1 MNITESS
8 KRVLIVDDHAI
19 VRATLAVE
27 VQKFFSQ
34 ACVIE
39 EAVDAET
46 TLLKI
51 RDFKPDIVF
60 LDHTLRSSDGISI
73 LDSTPTEHRPAFVVV
88 TQNEDPHVINMYMK
102 GPAAALVSKASQ
114 LEDIKLALKHISQ
127 GLKFISPNFQQITAQ
142 HKGDLMTKREIEV
155 VRLISGGRSNKEV
168 ALALGCSDQTV
179 KSHKSNIMM
188 KLGIFTSVEVGVWA
202 SKNGLT

>member
-1 MNITESS
+1 MNNTESS

-27 VQKFFSQ
+27 VQKFFSH
-34 ACVIE
+34 ACQIE
-39 EAVDAET
+39 EALDAT
-46 TLLKI
+46 SALTKI
-51 RDFKPDIVF
+51 REFRPDIVF
-60 LDHTLRSSDGISI
+60 IDHTLKCSDGIAI
-73 LDSTPTEHRPAFVVV
+73 IDAAAGELKPAFIVV
-88 TQNEDPHVINMYMK
+88 TQNEDPHVVNMYLK
-102 GPAAALVSKASQ
+102 GPAAALISKSSQ
-114 LEDIKLALKHISQ
+114 LEDIRLALRDLNL
-127 GLKFISPNFQQITAQ
+127 GLKFVSPNLQQVIAQ

>member
-1 MNITESS
+1 MKNTETS

-27 VQKFFSQ
+27 VQKFFSNT
-34 ACVIE
+34 CIIE
-39 EAVDAET
+39 EALDAESA
-46 TLLKI
+46 LIKI
-51 RDFKPDIVF
+51 REFRPDIVF
-60 LDHTLRSSDGISI
+60 LDHTLKSSDGISLI
-73 LDSTPTEHRPAFVVV
+73 ERASVEHSAAYIVV
-88 TQNEDPHVINMYMK
+88 TQNEDPHVINLYLK
-102 GPAAALVSKASQ
+102 GPAAALISKSSQ
-114 LEDIKLALKHISQ
+114 LEDIKIALRDLNM
-127 GLKFISPNFQQITAQ
+127 GLKFISPNLQQITAQ

-168 ALALGCSDQTV
+168 ANALGCSDQTV

>member
-1 MNITESS
+1 MNNKESS

-27 VQKFFSQ
+27 VQKFFSN

-39 EAVDAET
+39 EAADAET
-46 TLLKI
+46 TLVRI
-51 RDFKPDIVF
+51 HDFRPDIVF
-60 LDHTLRSSDGISI
+60 LDHTLKSSDGISI
-73 LDSTPTEHRPAFVVV
+73 LDSTPAEIRPSFIVV

-114 LEDIKLALKHISQ
+114 LEDIKLALKDVSQ
-127 GLKFISPNFQQITAQ
+127 GLKFISPYFHQITSQ

-168 ALALGCSDQTV
+168 AQALGCSDQTV